1 MKALRLGVCILL
13 LIASAGLTYPLDIA
27 MHANRDLRIDLAEV
41 RHIRYDLLNAN
52 VWADRIAPIFSK
64 RIEAFDLTAADR
76 DALRPSVANMV
87 ERMIFQA
94 GDMLGK
100 QIASNKSFGLFGP
113 EIIGFL
119 TASLLS
125 PQSVRAYV
133 PQLTDTILA
142 EMEKPELKQTIQ
154 QSLKKNFAANAT
166 AQIDMTK
173 YDAVL
178 QKYGCTSR
186 DDCRTRLSQTI
197 DTVDARIYRYA
208 GTVVAM
214 AALAFGLMLIRKTPL
229 SRSETVVL
237 GLFCAVLLW
246 AGLRNPMIDI
256 DARISRLSFT
266 LSGEPIEFND
276 QGLFFQSKSII
287 DVVRLLIETHKPGMV
302 TVGLMVL
309 AFSVVFPIL
318 KLIATI
324 LYRFRVGSLQEN
336 GLVRFFA
343 LQSSKWSMADVL
355 VVAMFMAY
363 IGFDGVI
370 SSELG
375 QLQAAASGMTVLTTN
390 NTSLRA
396 GFYLFLSFCI
406 GGMLLAKAL
415 ERSILLSS
423 NRYFQSTLSRFTSTD
438 EIAGPRRY

>member
-1 MKALRLGVCILL
+1 MEPLKALRLGVCILL
-13 LIASAGLTYPLDIA
+13 LIACAGLTYPLDIA
-27 MHANRDLRIDLAEV
+27 MHANRDIRIDLAEV

-52 VWADRIAPIFSK
+52 VWADRIAPMFSK
-64 RIEAFDLTAADR
+64 RIEAFDLSAADR

-87 ERMIFQA
+87 ERMIRQA
-94 GDMLGK
+94 GDMMGK
-100 QIASNKSFGLFGP
+100 QIAGNKSFGLFGP
-113 EIIGFL
+113 EISRFL

-125 PQSVRAYV
+125 PQSVKAYV

-142 EMEKPELKQTIQ
+142 EMRKPELKHAIQ
-154 QSLKKNFAANAT
+154 QSLKKNFEANAT

-173 YDAVL
+173 YDAVFR
-178 QKYGCTSR
+178 KYSCTSR
-186 DDCRTRLSQTI
+186 DDCRIRLSQTI
-197 DTVDARIYRYA
+197 DTEQAGIYRFA
-208 GTVVAM
+208 GAVVAM
-214 AALAFGLMLIRKTPL
+214 AALAFGLILIRKTPL

-324 LYRFRVGSLQEN
+324 LYRFGVGGLQEN
-336 GLVRFFA
+336 RLVRFFA
-343 LQSSKWSMADVL
+343 LESSKWSMTDVL

-370 SSELG
+370 SAELG
-375 QLQAAASGMTVLTTN
+375 QLQAAASGMTILTTN

-406 GGMLLAKAL
+406 GGMLLARGL
-415 ERSILLSS
+415 ERASLPRS
-423 NRYFQSTLSRFTSTD
+423 NRYFQSMVSR
-438 EIAGPRRY
+438 